1 MLDQNTDRMW
11 YVIGAVIVGAGII
24 LLANKML
31 PEVFANITDN
41 MKGITDD
48 ATDEIDNI
56 KVAKV
61 NLLKYGHLE
70 MTGGYYLTP
79 TGRILSYG
87 NPEFLRL
94 EDLAPLFD
102 KVGLEGTYT
111 LSFEAKS
118 LDTSQNNRM
127 NVYMQSSTGSKYGL
141 INRQFTVTEDWQS
154 YTYTGLK
161 PFRYTNSYAYEN
173 GDLSKPYDTAHLA
186 FYGGYGTGNVPVVRN
201 VSLIRE

>member
-11 YVIGAVIVGAGII
+11 FVIGALVVGAGII
-24 LLANKML
+24 LLANKTM
-31 PEVFANITDN
+31 PEIFANITDN

-70 MTGGYYLTP
+70 VTGGNAVSQ
-79 TGRILSYG
+79 TGQILPYSR
-87 NPEFLRL
+87 PEFLRL

-102 KVGLEGTYT
+102 KEGLDGTYT

-118 LDTSQNNRM
+118 LNTSTRKSTA
-127 NVYMQSSTGSKYGL
+127 VFMQSSSGSKYGL
-141 INRQFTVTEDWQS
+141 IRNDFNITENWKT

-161 PFRYTNSYAYEN
+161 PFRYTDAYGYEN

-186 FYGGYGTGNVPVVRN
+186 FYGGYGTGNTPVVRN